1 MNTMKHQMTTRQKN
15 NKRQEMTRMKN
26 DLRVFVACNVSS
38 WQQPQRDKVST
49 KRVETTQRDEKQT
62 Q

>member
-1 MNTMKHQMTTRQKN
+1 MNTMKHQMTTRQKSD
-15 NKRQEMTRMKN
+15 KRQEMTGMED
-26 DLRVFVACNVSS
+26 DLCVFVACNVSS